1 MSDKSDNE
9 DIFIKVDSKP
19 NPKPSK
25 KQRKTNPKTEEQ
37 KNRIAEILAAGRA
50 KRAEKLAKA
59 KSEKISSSMNEAEIR
74 KLIEKI
80 NNESR
85 REEQAKQ
92 ESRGGC
98 SKATTNSAE
107 CCAPSPREEP
117 AKQEPI
123 KQEPIKQEPIKQ
135 EPIIDT
141 QAEARA
147 SQAEASQAQAKA
159 QAEAELRRAVELA
172 SELRRKNAAKMR
184 LLYGNRFG

>member
-80 NNESR
+80 NN
-85 REEQAKQ
+85 